1 MSASSKE
8 FVHSV
13 KIRFGQV
20 DAAGIVFHPRY
31 FEMINNTIEDWFAHL
46 GFPFAKMHLTASYGV
61 PLVHIA
67 ADFHHPSRL
76 GEDLDFVLRV
86 VKIGRS
92 SLKLALSGQCQ
103 GKTRLSATVV
113 LAYVDLKKG
122 KAAAW
127 NATLRK
133 AIERWV

>member
-1 MSASSKE
+1 MNTARKE

-31 FEMINNTIEDWFAHL
+31 FEMINNTIEDWFGHL
-46 GFPFAKMHLTASYGV
+46 GFSFAQMHMTASHGV
-61 PLVHIA
+61 PLVHIT
-67 ADFHHPSRL
+67 ADFHRPSRL

-86 VKIGRS
+86 VTIGRS
-92 SLKLALSGQCQ
+92 SLKLALSGRCQ
-103 GKTRLSATVV
+103 GETRLSATVV

-127 NATLRK
+127 NTALRK
-133 AIERWV
+133 AIERWT